1 MKQATANKQKNQDK
15 RPSKIIA
22 VSAKHRLREGLTLV
36 LIALAAYLFIAFVT
50 YHSSDPGWT
59 SSGQGGFIANSGGRI
74 GAWLADVFL
83 YIFGYITYLFPVM
96 LLTSAWFVF
105 YGRLHD
111 IEFQWSHFLLRA
123 GGFLLTLVA
132 GCSLASLW
140 GANWHSALP
149 LNAGGVVGSLVA
161 ASLTSILNNA
171 GTILILIAFVLIG
184 VTLFV
189 GVSWFNLFASISRGL
204 FAFLRVLRNG
214 WVRCWT
220 AWRNYVQERHR
231 VKAAM
236 PPEIE
241 RPVRTPQP
249 EVPKRVVEENRT
261 PPIINTNKPKAK
273 PKKIDKVK
281 LATIGDFPS
290 LDLLDEPQHAQNSA
304 YSQSQ
309 LEELSRNIEQCLLD
323 FDIEARVVAVHPGPV
338 ITRFELE
345 LAPGLKV
352 SRVSSLVKDLARA
365 LSMISVRV
373 VEVIPGKA
381 VIGLEVPNKIRQ
393 FVYLRELFE
402 SSAFNDANSPLSLA
416 LGKDIAGNPVI
427 VDLARMP
434 HLLVSGTTGSGKSVG
449 INAMIFSMLYK
460 AQPQELRFIMVDP
473 KMLELSVYDGIPH
486 LLTPVVT
493 NMKEA
498 ANAFRWCVAEMERRF
513 QLMASLGV
521 RNIDGYNTKVK
532 RAIADGKPL
541 LNPLVPEDQQ
551 SDQADTLQPLPLIV
565 VIVDELSDMMM
576 VVGKQVEELIAR
588 IAQKARAAGIHMILA
603 TQRPSVDVITGLI
616 KSNIPT
622 RIAFQVSSKVD
633 SRTILD
639 QQGAEQLLG
648 SGDMLYLPPGAGLPE
663 RVHGAYVS
671 DDELKR
677 VINDWRQRG
686 DPEYLEEVLQE
697 TVEQGVGA
705 FCEDQNAEQ
714 DPLYDQA
721 VRIVTETRRASI
733 SYVQRRLKIG
743 YNRAAGILEAME
755 QAGVVS
761 QMETNGSRE
770 VLAPPPPEG

>member
-1 MKQATANKQKNQDK
+1 LKQATLKTPKNQDK
-15 RPSKIIA
+15 HSSKIIA

-36 LIALAAYLFIAFVT
+36 LIALSVYLFIAFVT

-74 GAWLADVFL
+74 GAWFADVFL
-83 YIFGYITYLFPVM
+83 YIFGYIAYLFPIM

-111 IEFQWSHFLLRA
+111 LEFQWRHFLLRA
-123 GGFLLTLVA
+123 VGFLLTLLA

-140 GANWHSALP
+140 GSDWHGVLP
-149 LNAGGVVGSLVA
+149 LNAGGVVGSLTET
-161 ASLTSILNNA
+161 SLTAILNNA
-171 GTILILIAFVLIG
+171 GTVLILIAFILIG

-189 GVSWFNLFASISRGL
+189 GVSWFNLFVSVSRG
-204 FAFLRVLRNG
+204 FFICLRVLRNG
-214 WVRCWT
+214 WMRCWT
-220 AWRNYVQERHR
+220 AWRNYVHERR
-231 VKAAM
+231 RIKASM
-236 PPEIE
+236 PKIE
-241 RPVRTPQP
+241 RPVRIPQP
-249 EVPKRVVEENRT
+249 EVSKKVVREDKK
-261 PPIINTNKPKAK
+261 PPIIKNSKPKVK
-273 PKKIDKVK
+273 PKKIDKAK
-281 LATIGDFPS
+281 LAAIGDFPS
-290 LDLLDEPQHAQNSA
+290 LDLLDEPQHARDSA
-304 YSQSQ
+304 YSSSQ
-309 LEELSRNIEQCLLD
+309 LEELSRNIEQRLLD

-381 VIGLEVPNKIRQ
+381 VIGLEVPNKVRQ

-402 SSAFNDANSPLSLA
+402 SSAFIDASSPLSLA
-416 LGKDIAGNPVI
+416 LGKDIAGNPVV

-449 INAMIFSMLYK
+449 INAMIFSMLFK
-460 AQPQELRFIMVDP
+460 ATPAELRFIMVDP

-513 QLMASLGV
+513 QLMAALGV
-521 RNIDGYNTKVK
+521 RNIAGYNTKVK

-541 LNPLVPEDQQ
+541 LNPLVPEEQQ
-551 SDQADTLQPLPLIV
+551 TDQAETLQPLPFIV

-576 VVGKQVEELIAR
+576 VVGKKVEELIAR
-588 IAQKARAAGIHMILA
+588 LAQKARAAGIHMILA

-648 SGDMLYLPPGAGLPE
+648 CGDMLYLPPGAGLPE

-677 VINDWRQRG
+677 VIADWKQRG
-686 DPEYLEEVLQE
+686 DPEYVEEVLQE
-697 TVEQGVGA
+697 AVEQGAGA
-705 FCEDQNAEQ
+705 FGEDQNAEQ

-761 QMETNGSRE
+761 QMENNGARE
-770 VLAPPPPEG
+770 VLAPPPPED